1 MIYIVL
7 VINIETKIV
16 LIPAIVA
23 FTYHITAQ
31 WNANDFA
38 LSLPVS
44 RWD

>member
-23 FTYHITAQ
+23 FTYHIAQ